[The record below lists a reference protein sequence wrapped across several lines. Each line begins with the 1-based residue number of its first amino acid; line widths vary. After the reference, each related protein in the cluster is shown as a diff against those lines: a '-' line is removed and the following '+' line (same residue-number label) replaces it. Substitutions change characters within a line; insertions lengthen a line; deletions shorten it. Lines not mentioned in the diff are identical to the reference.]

1 MNADSLELTGHML
14 ERFRLRAKREGW
26 NDQKVEA
33 HLRELL
39 GKAQELCRFKA
50 WERGERNLS
59 AGDWVFVVQGSRVIK
74 MYKEEVHRIRKTGDE
89 KLNRRFLRTKYEGR
103 QRWKLR

>member
-1 MNADSLELTGHML
+1 MNADSLELIGHVFD
-14 ERFRLRAKREGW
+14 RFRQRAKKGDW
-26 NDQKVEA
+26 DDQKVEA

-39 GKAQELCRFKA
+39 GQAQELCRFKA

-59 AGDWVFVVQGSRVIK
+59 AGDWVFVVQGSRVIT
-74 MYKEEVHRIRKTGDE
+74 MYKGEVHRIRKTGDE
-89 KLNRRFLRTKYEGR
+89 KLSRRFLRTKYEGR

>member
-1 MNADSLELTGHML
+1 MNADSLELIGHVFD
-14 ERFRLRAKREGW
+14 RFRQRAKKGDW
-26 NDQKVEA
+26 DDQKVEA

-39 GKAQELCRFKA
+39 GQAQELCRFKA

-59 AGDWVFVVQGSRVIK
+59 AGDWVFVVQGSRVIT